1 MTLALDDIY
10 KEVILDHY
18 KNPRNK
24 RELPD
29 AELSC
34 TGNNP
39 LCGDEITVFAHVED
53 GKVLEVTF
61 QGAGC
66 SISQSSASMMTEAVT
81 GVTVDDA
88 KNLTATFRGMM
99 AGEVDPDED
108 SFGDL
113 VALKGVVKY
122 PIRIKCAVLSWDVLQ
137 EALEG
142 GTASGTRHHTVG

>member
-1 MTLALDDIY
+1 MALDDIY

-24 RELPD
+24 RDLPN

-34 TGNNP
+34 TRNNP

-53 GKVLEVTF
+53 AKVLEVTF

-81 GVTVDDA
+81 GVTVEEA
-88 KNLTATFRGMM
+88 KGLAAKFRGMM
-99 AGEVDPDED
+99 AGEVEPEED

-142 GTASGTRHHTVG
+142 GNASGSHLHSVG